1 MENIIEFKNVNFS
14 YKDKQIFKDFNLNIK
29 RGSFTS
35 IIGPNGS
42 GKSTLMKLIVGLY
55 KAEGEIII
63 DNVLMSQETYKEI
76 RGRIGIVFENPD
88 NQFVA
93 ETVMDEL
100 AFALE
105 NMNYDKKEIKER
117 VKEIGKLLDIES
129 LMEKE
134 PHSLSGGQKEL
145 VSLAS
150 ALVLKPK
157 ILILDEA
164 MDMIDNNR
172 RADVLNVLTNLNN
185 LGLTVINIT
194 HNSEELLFGDSIIVM
209 NGGEIKDQGT
219 TKELLR
225 KERLLVGEINSLQER
240 INNVE
245 IIQIQNFE
253 EDIINIDDYV
263 NINLLFSD
271 YDQEEMVIP
280 DGADDSDGA
289 LFVPG
294 GCMGEEPSCPPEP

>member
-194 HNSEELLFGDSIIVM
+194 HNSEALLFGDSIIVM
-209 NGGEIKDQGT
+209 NGGEIKDQGP

-225 KERLLVGEINSLQER
+225 KEKLFKNNGLELPFVVDLSYKLKYYGLVD
-240 INNVE
+240 
-245 IIQIQNFE
+245 
-253 EDIINIDDYV
+253 DIVLNMDELV
-263 NINLLFSD
+263 NK
-271 YDQEEMVIP
+271 VWK
-280 DGADDSDGA
+280 
-289 LFVPG
+289 
-294 GCMGEEPSCPPEP
+294 